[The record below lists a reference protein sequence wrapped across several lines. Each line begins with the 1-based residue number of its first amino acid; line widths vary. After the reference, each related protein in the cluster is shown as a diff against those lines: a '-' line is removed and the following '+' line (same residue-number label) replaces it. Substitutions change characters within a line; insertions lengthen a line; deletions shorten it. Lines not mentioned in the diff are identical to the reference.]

1 MFVHVVRCSIVI
13 SLAEILRG
21 GDVNGDFRR
30 RPAKEMG
37 SDFFFVFFCE
47 IILQPLSV
55 NQGDNRLYVGIE
67 LYNAVSCH
75 SPLTCH
81 YDSKVES

>member
-1 MFVHVVRCSIVI
+1 
-13 SLAEILRG
+13 
-21 GDVNGDFRR
+21 
-30 RPAKEMG
+30 
-37 SDFFFVFFCE
+37 
-47 IILQPLSV
+47 LQPLSV

-75 SPLTCH
+75 STLTCH